1 MPFYEY
7 SGSNFNCDTCS
18 SVFCVSQSIMDDPII
33 VCPSCGGHVIKLVS
47 VISGHIVKNREANQ
61 FADIQ
66 MAKYWRDKNGV
77 RHPVTSADG
86 TSKSSTVSKQIVSEE
101 VAKQRTKAD
110 RKMYKKQRS
119 KDSYNKFI
127 QNVSRQKHP

>member
-1 MPFYEY
+1 
-7 SGSNFNCDTCS
+7 
-18 SVFCVSQSIMDDPII
+18 MDDAKTICPYCNSKITKLISSGGAVII
-33 VCPSCGGHVIKLVS
+33 KG
-47 VISGHIVKNREANQ
+47 REANQ

-119 KDSYNKFI
+119 KDSYNKFV
-127 QNVSRQKHP
+127 QNVNRQKHP

>member
-1 MPFYEY
+1 MPTYNYQCEICGPIEIFH
-7 SGSNFNCDTCS
+7 
-18 SVFCVSQSIMDDPII
+18 SIMDDAKTICPYCNSKITKLISSGGAVII
-33 VCPSCGGHVIKLVS
+33 KG
-47 VISGHIVKNREANQ
+47 REANQ

-119 KDSYNKFI
+119 KDSYNKFV
-127 QNVSRQKHP
+127 QNVNRQKHP